1 MALNMYDQLVD
12 ACREAETWPLNQLRK
27 QQLNRVLYNYQQR
40 LHADQERLL
49 DTKQSSVEFWE
60 APFGAESKIPEPTRV
75 VDNSLLKFQTGF
87 QGNSV
92 KSLEELIQHFHEHIY
107 HRVKDPRNRH
117 V

>member
-12 ACREAETWPLNQLRK
+12 ACRGAETWPLNQLRK

-49 DTKQSSVEFWE
+49 DTKRSSVEFWE
-60 APFGAESKIPEPTRV
+60 VPFGAESKIPGSSRFA
-75 VDNSLLKFQTGF
+75 DKALLKFRTEF
-87 QGNSV
+87 QGKFV

-107 HRVKDPRNRH
+107 HRVKDPRSRH

>member
-49 DTKQSSVEFWE
+49 DTRQSSVEFWE
-60 APFGAESKIPEPTRV
+60 APFGAESKTPGLSRFADKV
-75 VDNSLLKFQTGF
+75 LLSFQTVF
-87 QGNSV
+87 QGKSV
-92 KSLEELIQHFHEHIY
+92 KTLEELIQHFHEHIY
-107 HRVKDPRNRH
+107 HHVKDPRSRH